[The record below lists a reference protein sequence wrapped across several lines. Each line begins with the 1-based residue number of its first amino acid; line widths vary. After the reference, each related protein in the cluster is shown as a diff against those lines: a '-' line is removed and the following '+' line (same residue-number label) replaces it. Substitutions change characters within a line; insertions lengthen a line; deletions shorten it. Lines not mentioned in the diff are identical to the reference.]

1 MTVLEEQRDGRRRE
15 APGRNLGLDLVRV
28 TEAAALAAGRWMG
41 RSEKEACDGAAV
53 EAMRLVLSDVEMDGV
68 VVIGEGEKDAAPMLF
83 NGEAV
88 GTGEGP
94 RMDVAVDPIDGTSLL
109 AYGRPDAIAVIAV
122 APRGAMWSPG
132 PAHYMSKIVVG
143 RDARAALSR
152 RSLDDPVSSIVAAVA
167 AAKGLRVRDLTVF
180 VLDRPRHAALIA
192 EIQVAGARLVLRTDG
207 DVLGALLAATPGS
220 GVDLLMGIGG
230 TPEGVISACAVR
242 ALGGAMI
249 GRLAPQRAPERDAV
263 AAAGLNTTAV
273 LTEEEL
279 VNSDDVFFAA
289 TGITDG
295 VLMSG
300 VRYSGDGAATESIVI
315 RGRSGTRRIV
325 RAEHRLD
332 KLMKISPIEY

>member
-1 MTVLEEQRDGRRRE
+1 
-15 APGRNLGLDLVRV
+15 
-28 TEAAALAAGRWMG
+28 MG

-94 RMDVAVDPIDGTSLL
+94 WMDVAVDPIDGTSLL

-192 EIQVAGARLVLRTDG
+192 EIQAAGARLVLRTDG

-263 AAAGLNTTAV
+263 AAGVAEVRVEPGVQADRGDHRYHGAESAKMGGFCRPSAEERDRQTPQDRLLPGRQIPRAPQDRTA
-273 LTEEEL
+273 
-279 VNSDDVFFAA
+279 A
-289 TGITDG
+289 
-295 VLMSG
+295 M
-300 VRYSGDGAATESIVI
+300 VRP
-315 RGRSGTRRIV
+315 RGQRWAWRRQPAV
-325 RAEHRLD
+325 D
-332 KLMKISPIEY
+332 T